1 MAKKL
6 NPFEKMLVK
15 NLDPNRLDLYY
26 ANPNMLNPL
35 EKVEQKAL
43 HDRALELA
51 NSVWQEDPL
60 FKEWWLEE

>member
-15 NLDPNRLDLYY
+15 NLDGNRLDLYY
-26 ANPNMLNPL
+26 ANPNLLTAP
-35 EKVEQKAL
+35 EKAEQKAL

-51 NSVWQEDPL
+51 NSTWQEEPS